1 MMQTSTQM
9 QTRGQRIYYGWV
21 VAWTAFG
28 VLSLTYGVQFSF
40 GVLLPSIAQDLGIS
54 RTAASLCFSV
64 YVFVYSALSS
74 YSGSL
79 TDRRGPRL
87 VLVLGAV
94 LLGTGYGLSALAQTQ
109 WQLFITL
116 GLIAAAGMSASFV
129 PCNATVVRWFLRRR
143 GQALSISTSGGSF
156 AAVAMPLLMGWLISY
171 TSWRVLYGVM
181 ALVVFIGLLTASRL
195 MAASPEAKGL
205 SIDGESGRRGDLTLT
220 PGGPDPTGAAA
231 QPQKVALTTEEP
243 SLSRR
248 EAMRTP
254 VFWIIAG
261 IFLCTWL
268 VVFLPMVHL
277 SPFARGLGASPGLAA
292 AMVSSVGVGGLVGRT
307 LTGTVSDRMGAETT
321 LAIVL
326 SVQVL
331 AFVVFATSH
340 SMATLFP
347 AAAAFGFGY
356 GGTTTVFPAI
366 VGDRFG
372 RAHAGAIVGLLFAG
386 AGSLAAVGP
395 FMAAWI
401 YDSTGSYRPAFV
413 LSAAANAVG
422 LILVFVLRSTA
433 MRGQRTA
440 PHRGNLAPG

>member
-205 SIDGESGRRGDLTLT
+205 SIDG
-220 PGGPDPTGAAA
+220 
-231 QPQKVALTTEEP
+231 
-243 SLSRR
+243 
-248 EAMRTP
+248 
-254 VFWIIAG
+254 
-261 IFLCTWL
+261 
-268 VVFLPMVHL
+268 
-277 SPFARGLGASPGLAA
+277 
-292 AMVSSVGVGGLVGRT
+292 
-307 LTGTVSDRMGAETT
+307 
-321 LAIVL
+321 
-326 SVQVL
+326 
-331 AFVVFATSH
+331 
-340 SMATLFP
+340 
-347 AAAAFGFGY
+347 
-356 GGTTTVFPAI
+356 
-366 VGDRFG
+366 
-372 RAHAGAIVGLLFAG
+372 
-386 AGSLAAVGP
+386 
-395 FMAAWI
+395 
-401 YDSTGSYRPAFV
+401 
-413 LSAAANAVG
+413 
-422 LILVFVLRSTA
+422 
-433 MRGQRTA
+433 
-440 PHRGNLAPG
+440 

>member
-1 MMQTSTQM
+1 MQAQSQA
-9 QTRGQRIYYGWV
+9 QPRSQGQRIYYGWV

-28 VLSLTYGVQFSF
+28 VLSVTYGVQFSF
-40 GVLLPSIAQDLGIS
+40 GVLLPSIVEDLGIS
-54 RTAASLCFSV
+54 RTAASLCFSM

-87 VLVLGAV
+87 VLAIGAV
-94 LLGTGYGLSALAQTQ
+94 LLGTGYGLSALARNE
-109 WQLFITL
+109 WQLFIAL

-156 AAVAMPLLMGWLISY
+156 AAIAMPLLMGWLIGT

-181 ALVVFIGLLTASRL
+181 AAVVFVGLLTASRL

-205 SIDGESGRRGDLTLT
+205 SIDGELRRRGEPTATATATD
-220 PGGPDPTGAAA
+220 PGSTNGPLVTN
-231 QPQKVALTTEEP
+231 LNTEEP
-243 SLSRR
+243 SLTRR
-248 EAMRTP
+248 EAMRTRM
-254 VFWIIAG
+254 FWIIAG

-268 VVFLPMVHL
+268 VVFLPLVHL
-277 SPFARGLGASPGLAA
+277 SPFARGLGASAGLAA
-292 AMVSSVGVGGLVGRT
+292 TLVSSVGIGGLLGRT
-307 LTGTVSDRMGAETT
+307 LTGTVSDRIGGDAT
-321 LAIVL
+321 LGIVL
-326 SVQVL
+326 SVQVV
-331 AFVVFATSH
+331 AFLVFAVSH
-340 SMATLFP
+340 SLATLYP
-347 AAAAFGFGY
+347 AAVAFGFGY

-401 YDSTGSYRPAFV
+401 YDSTGSYRIAFL

-422 LILVFVLRSTA
+422 VALVFVLRADSRRRA
-433 MRGQRTA
+433 A
-440 PHRGNLAPG
+440 PTPAVAGPA